1 MASTIEF
8 SPAARKELKKLDPQT
23 AMRILKFLH
32 DRIAPLDNPRLI
44 GEALTGSELGN
55 YWKYRVGDWR
65 IIVEIQDQSLRIIV
79 VRIGNRR
86 EVYRR

>member
-8 SPAARKELKKLDPQT
+8 SPAAEKELKKLDHQT
-23 AMRILKFLH
+23 AKRILKFLYS
-32 DRIAPLDNPRLI
+32 RVAPLDSPRLI
-44 GEALTGSELGN
+44 GEALTGPELGS

-65 IIVEIQDQSLRIIV
+65 IIAEIQDQALRIIV

>member
-8 SPAARKELKKLDPQT
+8 SPVAQKELKKLDTQT
-23 AMRILKFLH
+23 ARRILKFLN

-44 GEALTGSELGN
+44 GEALTGSELGS

-65 IIVEIQDQSLRIIV
+65 IIAEIQDQALRIIV

-86 EVYRR
+86 QVYRR

>member
-8 SPAARKELKKLDPQT
+8 SPVAQKELKTLDAQT
-23 AMRILKFLH
+23 AKRILKFLN

-44 GEALTGSELGN
+44 GEALTGSELGS

-65 IIVEIQDQSLRIIV
+65 IIAEIQDQALRIIV

>member
-1 MASTIEF
+1 MAWAIEF
-8 SPAARKELKKLDPQT
+8 SPVAQKELRKLDPQT
-23 AMRILKFLH
+23 ARRILKFLN

-65 IIVEIQDQSLRIIV
+65 IIAEIQDKALRIIV
-79 VRIGNRR
+79 V
-86 EVYRR
+86 